1 MNEKA
6 CMTTTT
12 FKFLRTLYASKGVQG
27 KNILLFTHPQNTPL
41 LQNVEVDF
49 HKGLTWRSADVI
61 NQLLH
66 IVRPSACH
74 NQHFQ
79 P

>member
-1 MNEKA
+1 
-6 CMTTTT
+6 MTTTT
-12 FKFLRTLYASKGVQG
+12 FKFLRTMDASNAVQG

-41 LQNVEVDF
+41 LRNVEVDF
-49 HKGLTWRSADVI
+49 HKGTSADIV

-66 IVRPSACH
+66 IVRPSAYH
-74 NQHFQ
+74 RWHFQ